1 MVFISATALLRPLA
15 VHRPVSQS
23 TPCRLRRLVRAATK
37 PPPPALRRAANPVY
51 RIYALLQQLSAGLRR
66 PERSAASSA
75 SAAVRK
81 PEQNPS
87 GAGPPSSRPDAPR
100 NRPPLPLRFL
110 RTAEIRSRA
119 AVRSDRAPLVR
130 PFSRPHATIAHD
142 PYDPTGAAP
151 RFRFQAR
158 RSPATDRR
166 SRCVSSGL
174 PKYDRGPPSVRIA
187 HLSSGPFPGRT
198 QRLLT
203 NCTVLQVP
211 PPDSGSMPDA
221 PPRPTAALAV
231 SPLPPP
237 KQLRARSRPV
247 RPDFHPP
254 TPRPDPAFTKKS
266 QNNDCS

>member
-37 PPPPALRRAANPVY
+37 PPPPRPFAGQQTRFTGYTLSYSSFRRDCTDRNSPPHPPLRP
-51 RIYALLQQLSAGLRR
+51 Q
-66 PERSAASSA
+66 SA
-75 SAAVRK
+75 SRSK
-81 PEQNPS
+81 I
-87 GAGPPSSRPDAPR
+87 RPAPA
-100 NRPPLPLRFL
+100 RPAPVPTPL
-110 RTAEIRSRA
+110 AI
-119 AVRSDRAPLVR
+119 
-130 PFSRPHATIAHD
+130 
-142 PYDPTGAAP
+142 
-151 RFRFQAR
+151 
-158 RSPATDRR
+158 DRR

-187 HLSSGPFPGRT
+187 HLSSGPFPGRS

-211 PPDSGSMPDA
+211 PPPI
-221 PPRPTAALAV
+221 PVPCPTLPRDRP
-231 SPLPPP
+231 PLPPFPLCPP